1 MNLGIVMIVD
11 DEEMMREAVT
21 EMLGDRAEKII
32 PAESGDAA
40 IKKLEETDKINVVI
54 TDLKMPGMD
63 GFALLD
69 RMKVMDPSIPIVV
82 MSGYSETFS
91 VEEAMKRGAAEYIL
105 KPFKKEEINMIVDRA
120 LWRAASRSKNIL
132 LRYIMAAN
140 QALAQSNI
148 PNKAELLGIGEKL
161 RQSVDQNTQ
170 TAVQQVSSETQ

>member
-1 MNLGIVMIVD
+1 MDLGIVMIVD

-32 PAESGDAA
+32 PAENGA
-40 IKKLEETDKINVVI
+40 IAMKKLVEIDKINVII
-54 TDLKMPGMD
+54 TDLKMPDVD
-63 GFALLD
+63 GFELLD
-69 RMKVMDPSIPIVV
+69 RIKRMDPNIPIVV

-132 LRYIMAAN
+132 LKYIMAAN

-148 PNKAELLGIGEKL
+148 PNKAELLSIGEKL

-170 TAVQQVSSETQ
+170 TAVQQVDSKTQ

>member
-1 MNLGIVMIVD
+1 MNLGTVMIVD
-11 DEEMMREAVT
+11 DEEMMREAVV
-21 EMLGDRAEKII
+21 EMLEDRAEKVV
-32 PAESGDAA
+32 PAESGNAA
-40 IKKLEETDKINVVI
+40 LEKLKESGQVNIVI

-69 RMKVMDPSIPIVV
+69 HIKIVDPNIPIVV

-91 VEEAMKRGAAEYIL
+91 VDEAMKRGATEYIL

-120 LWRAASRSKNIL
+120 LWRAASKGKNAL

-148 PNKAELLGIGEKL
+148 PDKAELLGIGEKL
-161 RQSVDQNTQ
+161 RQSIAQKTQNT
-170 TAVQQVSSETQ
+170 TQQANQETQ

>member
-1 MNLGIVMIVD
+1 MNLGTVMIVD
-11 DEEMMREAVT
+11 DEEMMRETVI
-21 EMLGDRAEKII
+21 EMLEDRAEEIVSV
-32 PAESGDAA
+32 ESGNAA
-40 IKKLEETDKINVVI
+40 LEKLKESLHVNIII

-69 RMKVMDPSIPIVV
+69 NIRIMDPNIPIVV

-91 VEEAMKRGAAEYIL
+91 VDEAMKRGAAEYIL

-120 LWRAASRSKNIL
+120 LWRFASKNKNVL

-148 PNKAELLGIGEKL
+148 PDKTELLSIGEKL
-161 RQSVDQNTQ
+161 RQSVAKKGQDMN
-170 TAVQQVSSETQ
+170 QQANHEAQ

>member
-1 MNLGIVMIVD
+1 MNLGIAMIVD
-11 DEEMMREAVT
+11 DEEMMREAVAD
-21 EMLGDRAEKII
+21 MLKDRADEII
-32 PAESGDAA
+32 PAESGAAA
-40 IKKLEETDKINVVI
+40 IEKLEGTDKINIII

-69 RMKVMDPSIPIVV
+69 RVKIMAPNIPIVV

-120 LWRAASRSKNIL
+120 LWRAASRGKNAL
-132 LRYIMAAN
+132 LRYILAAN

-148 PNKAELLGIGEKL
+148 PDKAELLGIGEKL
-161 RQSVDQNTQ
+161 RQSVDQNAQ
-170 TAVQQVSSETQ
+170 TAVQQVNSET

>member
-11 DEEMMREAVT
+11 DEEMMRETVT
-21 EMLGDRAEKII
+21 EMLEDRAEKII
-32 PAESGDAA
+32 LAENGATA
-40 IKKLEETDKINVVI
+40 MEKLAETDKIDVVI
-54 TDLKMPGMD
+54 TDLKMPDVD

-69 RMKVMDPSIPIVV
+69 RIKIMDPNMPIVV

-132 LRYIMAAN
+132 LKYIMAAN

-148 PNKAELLGIGEKL
+148 PDKAELLGIGEKL
-161 RQSVDQNTQ
+161 RQSVDQNAQ
-170 TAVQQVSSETQ
+170 TAAQRVDNETQ

>member
-1 MNLGIVMIVD
+1 
-11 DEEMMREAVT
+11 
-21 EMLGDRAEKII
+21 
-32 PAESGDAA
+32 
-40 IKKLEETDKINVVI
+40 
-54 TDLKMPGMD
+54 
-63 GFALLD
+63 
-69 RMKVMDPSIPIVV
+69 VV